1 MDWLGSTLR
10 IFFKRSFVSGRDTSG
25 ERGPPPSPCFGPH
38 GTGSTGFWMRSGM
51 KKTLRG
57 NIGKASCALLLPV
70 PDACQT
76 NLLMAKFGLDE
87 ACCDSLCDFFFLRLL
102 VVLDSFRPDTYAGAA
117 QIA

>member
-1 MDWLGSTLR
+1 LLWAPWNRIDRLLDALR
-10 IFFKRSFVSGRDTSG
+10 H
-25 ERGPPPSPCFGPH
+25 E
-38 GTGSTGFWMRSGM
+38 
-51 KKTLRG
+51 KTLRG

-102 VVLDSFRPDTYAGAA
+102 FALDSFRPDTYAGAP